1 MNLDPTGPTPSDV
14 FAERVL
20 DLTRAAA
27 YGADLTGA
35 VDLLANSTKNHLHDL
50 DDNLVAT
57 LDLLQGRAT
66 DQWLKGRTMS
76 GYEYETRRSA
86 AINRL
91 GAIERRAT
99 DIAASAAGLAALLE
113 TCEHYDA
120 PEDIAAAIDALRYPD
135 PIPSPDEHEVQL
147 TMLWQ
152 RLTPSVLVQ
161 GDDLE
166 ALRRHFD
173 AVLPHQQF
181 GPLHD
186 AVTAWRQHH
195 LGRARWDA
203 ATYEYAITTAR
214 DWDELADLWQLL
226 GNPEQRVLTGPE
238 NVRARTAIALKV
250 ADAGLEAPVT
260 QALREAV
267 NEFNGSVSALMVRL
281 RMAETMADL
290 RAVSEVLTGRARDA
304 DGTLRLMV
312 THNRKYDRLTAT
324 APDAEDI
331 DTIRYSDHERLR
343 DRVHQWRSDIYVA
356 ARDCTTPSQRMHYT
370 PEQRYE
376 LLYTA
381 LTSARDGGADHW
393 TADLLKV
400 TESALAEQ
408 LLAPDHAERLRTIVG
423 PGERMV
429 EVDEPTKRQAV

>member
-1 MNLDPTGPTPSDV
+1 MTLEPTDPTPSDV

-20 DLTRAAA
+20 DLTRAAVLGTDLA
-27 YGADLTGA
+27 GAIT
-35 VDLLANSTKNHLHDL
+35 VLADSATKNHLHDL

-57 LDLLQGRAT
+57 LAVLQGRAT

-76 GYEYETRRSA
+76 AYEYETRRGA

-91 GAIERRAT
+91 ATIERRAG
-99 DIAASAAGLAALLE
+99 DIATAAAGLAALLE

-135 PIPSPDEHEVQL
+135 PVPSADEYEVQL
-147 TMLWQ
+147 NMMWQ

-166 ALRRHFD
+166 GLRRRFD
-173 AVLPHQQF
+173 ATLPHHQF

-186 AVTAWRQHH
+186 AVTAWRQRH

-203 ATYEYAITTAR
+203 PTYEYAIGTAR

-226 GNPEQRVLTGPE
+226 GSPEQRVLTGPE
-238 NVRARTAIALKV
+238 NVRARTAIARKV

-267 NEFNGSVSALMVRL
+267 NEFNESVSALMVRL

-290 RAVSEVLTGRARDA
+290 RIVSDVIAGRARDA
-304 DGTLRLMV
+304 EGTMRLMV
-312 THNRKYDRLTAT
+312 THNRKYDRLAEGAPDPEDMDTAT
-324 APDAEDI
+324 Y
-331 DTIRYSDHERLR
+331 TDHERLR
-343 DRVHQWRSDIYVA
+343 DRVHGWRKDIYIA
-356 ARDCTTPSQRMHYT
+356 ARDCTIPSQRMHYT

-376 LLYTA
+376 LLYNA
-381 LTSARDGGADHW
+381 LNSTRDGGADHW
-393 TADLLKV
+393 TTDLLKV
-400 TESALAEQ
+400 TETALAEQ
-408 LLAPDHAERLRTIVG
+408 LLAPDHAERLRTLVM
-423 PGERMV
+423 PGERI
-429 EVDEPTKRQAV
+429 DTNGATSQ